1 MEICARALVLQY
13 SGLSSEGMFTSDPN
27 SVGMASV
34 LVTGGNGFIGTH
46 LCRHLQ
52 GLGHHVISLDIMH
65 TDSHPWECITAD
77 IRDNLQFDGIDY
89 IVHLAAQISVPESID
104 NPDLTLSINVD
115 GTKSIISAAESAGV
129 TKIIFASSAAVYGD
143 CETIPIPEDAP
154 LIPQSPYAVSKIV
167 GEELLRRSEI
177 DTCSLRFFNVYGPG
191 QSSEGGY
198 AAVIPAFK
206 KAIELGKECTIFGDG
221 TQVRDFIHVH
231 DLVRIIGHCLER
243 KELPAEMNVASG
255 TETSLLDLVETL
267 KELNPEMKPPLFE
280 DERAGDIHTSVA
292 DISRLIQTL
301 PIGEMTTLKEGLS

>member
-1 MEICARALVLQY
+1 
-13 SGLSSEGMFTSDPN
+13 MFTSGLN

-89 IVHLAAQISVPESID
+89 IIHLAAQISVPESID
-104 NPDLTLSINVD
+104 NPDVTLSINVD
-115 GTKSIISAAESAGV
+115 GTKSIISAAEAAGV
-129 TKIIFASSAAVYGD
+129 NKIIFASSAAVYGD
-143 CETIPIPEDAP
+143 CEEIPTTEEAT

-177 DTCSLRFFNVYGPG
+177 ASCSLRFFNVYGPG

-206 KAIELGKECTIFGDG
+206 KAISLGKECTIFGDG

-231 DLVRIIGHCLER
+231 DLVRIIG
-243 KELPAEMNVASG
+243 
-255 TETSLLDLVETL
+255 LLFGSKRLANGDECCFWHGDFTL
-267 KELNPEMKPPLFE
+267 GF
-280 DERAGDIHTSVA
+280 G
-292 DISRLIQTL
+292 
-301 PIGEMTTLKEGLS
+301 

>member
-1 MEICARALVLQY
+1 
-13 SGLSSEGMFTSDPN
+13 
-27 SVGMASV
+27 MASV

-89 IVHLAAQISVPESID
+89 IIHLAAQISVPESID
-104 NPDLTLSINVD
+104 NPDVTLSINVD

-177 DTCSLRFFNVYGPG
+177 ETCSLRFFNVYGPG
-191 QSSEGGY
+191 QSSEGSY

-206 KAIELGKECTIFGDG
+206 KAIQLGKECTIFGDG

-231 DLVRIIGHCLER
+231 DLVRIIGHCLEM

-280 DERAGDIHTSVA
+280 DERPGDIHTSVA
-292 DISRLIQTL
+292 DISRLTQTL
-301 PIGEMTTLKEGLS
+301 PIGEMTNFKEGLS